1 MATPTPSITITP
13 ADSTTAHPT
22 PTITLPAAPAPARAR
37 YKKPNYNVVHALPLP
52 LTTVPLPPLI
62 PHNPL
67 SLLHIIIAYLFPGT
81 TSHPSPL
88 HVGTFHT
95 STRAIHITDPQ
106 SIKAFWEHGF
116 FGKGSLSRSEPTWV
130 TRKRRALGV
139 IGQDEALTSEEVTMR
154 RREERKEF
162 KRERARAEKERRE
175 KQLAEEGKIVK
186 DPDGGDDEQDKERRD
201 ATTATTAKASSSS
214 KSITFAAVEPPPRRR
229 SPERPVVE
237 VEDLEHLQLTLEEAF
252 FLSFGLGVLQIKDSK
267 TDEIIP
273 QKDLFSLFRCHSYFP
288 PLTPAALQ
296 PDDPFILNYVVYHHF
311 RSLGWVVKSGIK
323 FAVDYLLYNRGPVF
337 THAEFAILV
346 LPAYSH
352 PHWAADRAR
361 KEEREKRPW
370 HWLHCVNRVSSQ
382 VKKTLMLVY
391 VEVPPPEDVKVN
403 GEVSVDVPRMLA
415 RYKVREVAIRRWLVS
430 RNRD

>member
-1 MATPTPSITITP
+1 MTSSAPSITITP
-13 ADSTTAHPT
+13 ADSTPTHPAPTFTLPT
-22 PTITLPAAPAPARAR
+22 PPAAPAR

-88 HVGTFHT
+88 HVGAFHA
-95 STRAIHITDPQ
+95 STRAIHVTDPQ

-130 TRKRRALGV
+130 IRKRRALGV
-139 IGQDEALTSEEVTMR
+139 IGQNEALTSEEVTMR

-175 KQLAEEGKIVK
+175 KQLAEEGKIVRG
-186 DPDGGDDEQDKERRD
+186 PDDDQEKEQRD
-201 ATTATTAKASSSS
+201 SAAAASSSS
-214 KSITFAAVEPPPRRR
+214 KSITFATVELPPRRR

-237 VEDLEHLQLTLEEAF
+237 VEDLEHLQLTLEESF

-273 QKDLFSLFRCHSYFP
+273 QKDLLSMFRCQSYFP
-288 PLTPAALQ
+288 PRTPDMLQ
-296 PDDPFILNYVVYHHF
+296 PDDPFLLNYVVYHHF

-352 PHWAADRAR
+352 PYWDHDRVR
-361 KEEREKRPW
+361 KEEREKKPW
-370 HWLHCVNRVSSQ
+370 HWLHCINRVSSQ
-382 VKKTLMLVY
+382 VKKTLILVY
-391 VEVPPPEDVKVN
+391 VEVPPPLEKTGAEDN
-403 GEVSVDVPRMLA
+403 VPKMLA
-415 RYKVREVAIRRWLVS
+415 RYKVREVALRRWLVS